1 MNRLYDNKIF
11 RYIFDNKILYIVFT
25 VIISIILPWV
35 IFKASPINS
44 GNSDIESLCY
54 FVSIIILVIIF
65 SLNKYYKIYLKNA
78 NK

>member
-11 RYIFDNKILYIVFT
+11 RYIFDNKIMYIVFT

-35 IFKASPINS
+35 IFNASPINS
-44 GNSDIESLCY
+44 GNSDIESLSY
-54 FVSIIILVIIF
+54 FVSIIILVIIY

>member
-11 RYIFDNKILYIVFT
+11 RYIFDNKIMYIVFT

-44 GNSDIESLCY
+44 GNSDIESLSY